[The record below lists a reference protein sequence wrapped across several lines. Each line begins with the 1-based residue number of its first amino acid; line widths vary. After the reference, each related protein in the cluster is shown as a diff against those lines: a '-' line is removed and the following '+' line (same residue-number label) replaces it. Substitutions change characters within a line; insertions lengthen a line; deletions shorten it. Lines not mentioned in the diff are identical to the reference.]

1 MIAIQLSH
9 LILKLNLANWTDYGV
24 STYAS
29 SIQWRLP
36 CALQIGICML
46 CLCILPW
53 LPESPRR
60 LAELCR
66 VEEARRNLA
75 ALRGEATTSSR
86 RPR

>member
-36 CALQIGICML
+36 CALQIGICL
-46 CLCILPW
+46 VCLCILPW
-53 LPESPRR
+53 L
-60 LAELCR
+60 AELCR
-66 VEEARRNLA
+66 MEEARRNLA

-86 RPR
+86 RLR